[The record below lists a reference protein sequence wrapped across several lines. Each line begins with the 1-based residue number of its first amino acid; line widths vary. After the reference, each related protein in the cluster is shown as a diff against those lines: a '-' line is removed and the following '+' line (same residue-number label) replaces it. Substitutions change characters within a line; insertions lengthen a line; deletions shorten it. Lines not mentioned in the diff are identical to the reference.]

1 MALPLPV
8 WLIALIGFLAVYVVK
23 RFVQSRSSSKLP
35 LPPGPKGLPFI
46 GNFNDLPPPSILEAE
61 HWAKHKDLYGPVSS
75 ITVLGKTF
83 VIINDS
89 QIALDLLRDRS
100 INNSG
105 RPSMP
110 FCEM

>member
-8 WLIALIGFLAVYVVK
+8 WVVALIGLLVVYFLK
-23 RFVQSRSSSKLP
+23 RLVQSRGSNKLP
-35 LPPGPKGLPFI
+35 LPPGPRGLPLI
-46 GNFNDLPPPSILEAE
+46 GNFKDLPPPGVLEAH

-75 ITVLGKTF
+75 ITVLGNTF
-83 VIINDS
+83 VIINDA

-105 RPSMP
+105 RPSLP